1 MGMGATGS
9 WELRVWE
16 NESPLAGDPGQPSD
30 PKRCV
35 CGGQDWKPLGA
46 ACRDTSALAHI
57 SMRKHRLML
66 QEFVILRKKNPEIQ
80 FLNRKSDFKNML
92 EIIFF

>member
-1 MGMGATGS
+1 MKVLWQVIQVNHLTPRG
-9 WELRVWE
+9 
-16 NESPLAGDPGQPSD
+16 
-30 PKRCV
+30 V
-35 CGGQDWKPLGA
+35 CGGGQDWKPLGA

-66 QEFVILRKKNPEIQ
+66 QEFVILRKKKKTEIQ

-92 EIIFF
+92 EIIFFNFFF